1 MAIDPYLIP
10 GTKTLQNKLGIT
22 DSATLST
29 FERKFTSA
37 RDAAAITNP
46 APGNLDFDHL
56 KYIHKNLFQDV
67 YEWAGQVRTVNI
79 AKGEAFA
86 PMQNIDSFAKSTFDG
101 LKADNY
107 LQGLPKD
114 QFLDRAA
121 HGYG

>member
-86 PMQNIDSFAKSTFDG
+86 PMRRSLMYGNS
-101 LKADNY
+101 Y
-107 LQGLPKD
+107 LV
-114 QFLDRAA
+114 
-121 HGYG
+121 